1 MSESS
6 KINLNKL
13 FVNIWPVEEI
23 KIIADMLDLSVK
35 DVQYIEPIEAIL
47 RTKKEHINKIISSA
61 LQML

>member
-1 MSESS
+1 
-6 KINLNKL
+6 
-13 FVNIWPVEEI
+13 
-23 KIIADMLDLSVK
+23 MLDLSVK